1 MPLTNDERVEIR
13 ALLEE
18 LAAELEERMK
28 SAGDQADP
36 VQLDEPIGRLSRMDA
51 IQSQQMAQ
59 AGLSRE
65 LQQLM
70 RVKHAL
76 QQIDDES
83 FGSCESCK
91 RPIGIDRLR
100 FQPEVLLCVR
110 CAT

>member
-1 MPLTNDERVEIR
+1 MTLTETERAEIR

-18 LAAELEERMK
+18 LAKELEARLESSK
-28 SAGDQADP
+28 DQGQP

-51 IQSQQMAQ
+51 IQMQQMAL

-65 LQQLM
+65 QQQLV
-70 RVKHAL
+70 RVRYAL
-76 QQIDDES
+76 RLVDDED
-83 FGSCESCK
+83 FGNCSSCK

-110 CAT
+110 CA